1 MHLADTYLKQHYQ
14 FMSSL
19 GIEPIT
25 LVLLVPSSI
34 VLATGKLAPV
44 SIKIIKRQVWVTNI
58 LQPLKQTLW
67 PKFVKSGL

>member
-34 VLATGKLAPV
+34 ALATGKIAPV
-44 SIKIIKRQVWVTNI
+44 SRIRIIKRQVWVTNI
-58 LQPLKQTLW
+58 LQPLKQTL
-67 PKFVKSGL
+67 